1 MTTLKSLINKQG
13 GYVVFLVLREYS
25 FIRDFKVQGLIQC
38 ALCHIQE
45 ILKPFIQYLQYP
57 LHSSSKLCKIML
69 DYRLSELWLSQDL
82 THERCQLYLIALQWF
97 EKYSV
102 EEFLFFKNLN

>member
-1 MTTLKSLINKQG
+1 
-13 GYVVFLVLREYS
+13 
-25 FIRDFKVQGLIQC
+25 
-38 ALCHIQE
+38 
-45 ILKPFIQYLQYP
+45 
-57 LHSSSKLCKIML
+57 ML

-102 EEFLFFKNLN
+102 EEFLFFKNLKVTELKRCANIPF